1 MWILLVIAATAVTFV
16 LILLDAYFGGDGRR
30 HFHRARLDLHGI
42 FATSILVG
50 QCWTRTRNF
59 FNSALNNYLY
69 FSFYLAGFFTAKT
82 LKMRMVG
89 GAWCLAALVLVTAY
103 SSVLVSFYSAPI
115 YQPLIGSMEELSN
128 RDDVNLVVLK
138 YFAADR
144 TLSVHLIATHQ

>member
-1 MWILLVIAATAVTFV
+1 MHILVVMVEGIFIEPG
-16 LILLDAYFGGDGRR
+16 LIFMEFLLLLFLLDNVGLAN
-30 HFHRARLDLHGI
+30 AI
-42 FATSILVG
+42 FFI
-50 QCWTRTRNF
+50 
-59 FNSALNNYLY
+59 SALNNYLY